1 MNTAKEF
8 FDYHGWVKIDRFL
21 DVNVANFLYAYTK
34 MQANR
39 ALVLEEKFLD
49 DYDKDQYGKGPWNEL
64 KRLRQ
69 ERELILSGVNWKH
82 HGSGTVLVED
92 KFIYALLTGKWRVLN
107 KNKWYQ
113 SKSVNHFIENYVRK
127 DDD

>member
-1 MNTAKEF
+1 MFRGGCKMIELERIDKEIE
-8 FDYHGWVKIDRFL
+8 K
-21 DVNVANFLYAYTK
+21 
-34 MQANR
+34 QS
-39 ALVLEEKFLD
+39 EEVRLAEIRV
-49 DYDKDQYGKGPWNEL
+49 YDKDQYGKGPWNEL
-64 KRLRQ
+64 KRLQQ

-113 SKSVNHFIENYVRK
+113 SKSVKHFIENYVRK